1 MPGVGT
7 DYEQIMVPAIF
18 GVWAPVMADFVNP
31 IEGERVLDVA
41 CGTGVV
47 AKELYKHVQPN
58 GSVVGYD
65 SNAEMLA
72 TASEISRAIHWREG
86 DAMDLPF
93 EDGCFD
99 LVTCQQ
105 GYQFFPDRLKA
116 ASEAYRVLNHAGR
129 IGVSAWCSLSK
140 NPGQAAVVAAVEEH
154 VDLNAAKIVGS
165 SFGLG
170 DESEL
175 KEIFS
180 AAGFRE
186 LKLITET
193 RPARFPSPE
202 DLVNGLLRGG
212 ALARLGVKLSAD
224 VMAQIK
230 RQVREVLKSYQTAD
244 ELVFP
249 MSANLALA
257 RK

>member
-1 MPGVGT
+1 
-7 DYEQIMVPAIF
+7 
-18 GVWAPVMADFVNP
+18 MANFVNP

-47 AKELYKHVQPN
+47 TKEIYKYVQPN

-72 TASEISRAIHWREG
+72 TASEISPTIHWREG

-93 EDGCFD
+93 EDGRFD

-105 GYQFFPDRLKA
+105 GYQFFPNRLKA
-116 ASEAYRVLNHAGR
+116 AIEAYRVLNHAGR
-129 IGVSAWCSLSK
+129 IGVSAWCSLSE

-154 VDLNAAKIVGS
+154 VNIDAAKIVGS
-165 SFGLG
+165 AFGLG

-180 AAGFRE
+180 AAGFCE

-202 DLVNGLLRGG
+202 ALVNGLLRGG
-212 ALARLGVKLSAD
+212 ALARLGVQLSDD

-230 RQVREVLKSYQTAD
+230 RQVREVLKSYQTTG